1 MSIATYQGVTPPLF
15 AADIRPLNRPAVLKG
30 VVTDWPAVAAG
41 RESDE
46 ALVAYLKARDNG
58 QVAGVYVGAPD
69 IDGHFFY
76 GADTKSENFRY
87 GPAPI
92 PQALDRLLA
101 EKANARPTS
110 VYVQSAE
117 LFNHMPKV
125 KAENRLEL
133 LPKTVEPRI
142 WIGNRTVTRAHY
154 DLNHNLAC
162 VVAGRRKFLLLPPE
176 QLPNLYPGPFDRTI
190 GGVPVA
196 MVDPENPD
204 LELYPRFALAQA
216 SMLEVDLEPGDALFI
231 PYGWWH
237 QVRSLSAFNVL
248 VNYWW
253 DDASPAAAQP
263 YDALFHS
270 LLALRDMPEGHKA
283 LWKTVFDYYVFN
295 DDSLSHLPSGDR
307 GSLGDLTP
315 ELVARIKANL
325 KTGLG

>member
-1 MSIATYQGVTPPLF
+1 MAG
-15 AADIRPLNRPAVLKG
+15 
-30 VVTDWPAVAAG
+30 DWPAVAAG
-41 RESDE
+41 RASDE

-69 IDGHFFY
+69 INGHFFY

-92 PQALDRLLA
+92 PQALDRLIT

-117 LFNHMPKV
+117 LFRHMPQV
-125 KAENRLEL
+125 RAENHLDL
-133 LPKTVEPRI
+133 LPDTVEPRI

-162 VVAGRRKFLLLPPE
+162 VVTGRRKFLLLPPD
-176 QLPNLYPGPFDRTI
+176 QLPNMYPGPFDRTI

-196 MVDPENPD
+196 MVDPEAPD
-204 LELYPRFALAQA
+204 LDRYPRFAFAQA
-216 SMLEVDLEPGDALFI
+216 SMMEVELEPGDGLYI

-253 DDASPAAAQP
+253 DDAPAMAAQP

-283 LWKTVFDYYVFN
+283 LWKSVFNYYVFN
-295 DDSLSHLPSGDR
+295 DEALSHLPPGDR

-325 KTGLG
+325 KKGLG